1 MSDAKHTPGSTHDA
15 NGLVITYEARVAVG
29 VLAMLGIGLLFLVAG
44 LVVSIV
50 PFWIADML
58 GLL

>member
-1 MSDAKHTPGSTHDA
+1 MNRIEYRTPT
-15 NGLVITYEARVAVG
+15 VTYEARAAVG
-29 VLAMLGIGLLFLVAG
+29 VLAMLGLGLLFLAAG

-58 GLL
+58 GFL